1 MRIQRR
7 EFITGLVGAAA
18 WPVTAGAQQAAMPV
32 VGHLDP
38 GTSEKNA
45 HVVAA
50 FRKGLSETGYIE
62 GHNVAIEHRWADGQ
76 YNRLPALAADLV
88 GRQVALIVATNGI
101 PAARVAKT
109 ATTTIPVVF
118 FVGVDP
124 VAYGLVASLNRPG
137 GNLQA

>member
-1 MRIQRR
+1 
-7 EFITGLVGAAA
+7 
-18 WPVTAGAQQAAMPV
+18 MPV

-88 GRQVALIVATNGI
+88 GLCFAVFIISNVSTWTDAAGATR
-101 PAARVAKT
+101 A
-109 ATTTIPVVF
+109 
-118 FVGVDP
+118 
-124 VAYGLVASLNRPG
+124 
-137 GNLQA
+137 